1 MTVLKRQP
9 NHKQESDSLFVTDVT
24 SGVDRTEKE
33 GGNLNGWKR
42 RGGGGV
48 GGGQRKF
55 QSLTEFYRPVNRTG
69 SPHDEL
75 TQIQINTNS
84 KLFFFSFLSQTVL
97 KSDVKSMHSV

>member
-9 NHKQESDSLFVTDVT
+9 NHKQESDPPFVTEVT

-48 GGGQRKF
+48 GGGAEK
-55 QSLTEFYRPVNRTG
+55 V
-69 SPHDEL
+69 
-75 TQIQINTNS
+75 
-84 KLFFFSFLSQTVL
+84 
-97 KSDVKSMHSV
+97 SVTD